1 VREGKGGWG
10 WSGRLGTVED
20 GWGWDGD
27 GDGDGWVYF
36 GARIGKIT
44 VLTLELK

>member
-1 VREGKGGWG
+1 MGLVGSVG
-10 WSGRLGTVED
+10 D
-20 GWGWDGD
+20 GWGWDGDGDGWD

-44 VLTLELK
+44 VFTLELK

>member
-1 VREGKGGWG
+1 MRDGKGGWG
-10 WSGRLGTVED
+10 WSGRSGTVED

-27 GDGDGWVYF
+27 DDGWIYF

-44 VLTLELK
+44 VFTLELK